1 MNLRKDHYRSWQRR
15 APAPPLS
22 ARTTPGEAEGTAP
35 RGGGA
40 PGRRRQLLLL
50 LRPRRSLPRGCPAPK
65 RWVGACVRACVSE
78 PVRGDRGR
86 ASDRRRQEAPSAG
99 PPQPPPPPRD
109 HTPSRADTTHPPPG
123 SVRSHTRTP
132 PFSLGPE
139 AGRGLP
145 AARARPAR
153 SATKGKRRGGAR
165 VSPAG
170 MSPLSGG
177 PDLGTQTP
185 QRGAAASPWPPS
197 ARLRVPNSP
206 LPSGERRGV

>member
-1 MNLRKDHYRSWQRR
+1 MLWGWAAAA
-15 APAPPLS
+15 APAVSPSRL
-22 ARTTPGEAEGTAP
+22 PGPEAMG
-35 RGGGA
+35 RGV
-40 PGRRRQLLLL
+40 R
-50 LRPRRSLPRGCPAPK
+50 
-65 RWVGACVRACVSE
+65 ACVRACMSE

-99 PPQPPPPPRD
+99 PPQPPPPPPRD
-109 HTPSRADTTHPPPG
+109 HTPSRADSTHPSTHPPPG